1 MNENSTNTE
10 LLIQFL
16 DGELPA
22 EQLDSFNRTLEQIPA
37 LREELEN
44 LRMARE
50 TVKTY
55 GLKNRIGSI
64 HAEMMEEL
72 KTGTSRH
79 TGMVRTIYSYSL
91 RIAAVILVL
100 FGLSIFYQYVSSTPE
115 KLFMEN
121 YQAFDLHETRGATTS
136 PISDLYKAG
145 YTDSVIQF
153 FNGLKAPQ
161 AEDCFLAG
169 NAFLSKHQP
178 GKAIETFLTL
188 EQINQNTSSQPFE
201 EDAEYYLALSY
212 LDNKEPGKAL
222 PLLEKIHNDA
232 NHPYH
237 KKVSAWFLL
246 KVKKTSKG

>member
-16 DGELPA
+16 DGDLPA
-22 EQLDSFNRTLEQIPA
+22 EQLESFKQTLEQIPA

-64 HAEMMEEL
+64 HAEMMGEL
-72 KTGTSRH
+72 KSDTNRH
-79 TGMVRTIYSYSL
+79 NGMVRKIYSYSL

-100 FGLSIFYQYVSSTPE
+100 FGLSLFYQYASSTPE
-115 KLFMEN
+115 KLFIEN
-121 YQAFDLHETRGATTS
+121 YQAFDLHETRGGSVS
-136 PISDLYKAG
+136 PISDLYKSG
-145 YTDSVIQF
+145 KTDSVIQLF
-153 FNGLKAPQ
+153 SRMKNPQ
-161 AEDCFLAG
+161 ALDCFLAG
-169 NAFLSKHQP
+169 NAFLSQHQP

-188 EQINQNTSSQPFE
+188 EQINQNTRSHSFE

-212 LDNKEPGKAL
+212 LENKEPGKAL
-222 PLLEKIHNDA
+222 PLLERIHNDVS
-232 NHPYH
+232 HPYH

-246 KVKKTSKG
+246 KVKKTM

>member
-22 EQLDSFNRTLEQIPA
+22 EQLDSFNQTLEQIPA

-50 TVKTY
+50 TIKTY

-64 HAEMMEEL
+64 HTEMMEEL
-72 KTGTSRH
+72 KSGSSQQ
-79 TGMVRTIYSYSL
+79 TGMVRKIYSYSL

-100 FGLSIFYQYVSSTPE
+100 FGLSIFYQYASSTPE

-121 YQAFDLHETRGATTS
+121 FQAFDLHETRGASAS

-145 YTDSVIQF
+145 NMESVIQLF
-153 FNGLKAPQ
+153 SNLKNPEAL
-161 AEDCFLAG
+161 DYFLAG
-169 NAFLSKHQP
+169 NAFLSQYQP

-188 EQINQNTSSQPFE
+188 EQINLSTRSHSFE

-222 PLLEKIHNDA
+222 PILEKIHNDA
-232 NHPYH
+232 NHTYH

-246 KVKKTSKG
+246 KVRKTSKG